1 MNQISEM
8 DDELCSEYD
17 FTQLTVID
25 RGQGRKKANLTE
37 QLNLQDISNGWTEKD
52 RSDIT
57 DFSLQCADS
66 NFK

>member
-1 MNQISEM
+1 MT
-8 DDELCSEYD
+8 ELL
-17 FTQLTVID
+17 QQVI
-25 RGQGRKKANLTE
+25 ATIE
-37 QLNLQDISNGWTEKD
+37 QLPLDRQDAIAARLLAKLQDEQNVTEIDISDRWNEQD